1 MGCEAW
7 QVKLD
12 TYLDGE
18 LAGNEARALDEHL
31 RGCPGCAADALSRV
45 QIKRATHAS
54 GKRFAPSPEFR
65 QKMQRQF
72 AAKRSPWMRLNWI
85 PAISVAAAAVA
96 VALVWGYFGIEG
108 TRRQQALGELADL
121 HVATL
126 ASGSPV
132 DVVSSDRHTVKP
144 WFQGKLPFS
153 FDVPELNSTPFTLVG
168 GRMSYLAQSPAA
180 QLLFRVR
187 QHEVSVFIVQDKPEF
202 RRVLRGS
209 EENKLSLHI
218 ESWQQNG
225 LRYFVIGD
233 VGWDDIRALS
243 TLMKKAAQG

>member
-1 MGCEAW
+1 
-7 QVKLD
+7 
-12 TYLDGE
+12 
-18 LAGNEARALDEHL
+18 
-31 RGCPGCAADALSRV
+31 
-45 QIKRATHAS
+45 
-54 GKRFAPSPEFR
+54 
-65 QKMQRQF
+65 
-72 AAKRSPWMRLNWI
+72 MRLNWI

-243 TLMKKAAQG
+243 ALMKKAAQG

>member
-1 MGCEAW
+1 MSCEAW
-7 QVKLD
+7 QGKLD
-12 TYLDGE
+12 RYLDGE
-18 LAGNEARALDEHL
+18 LPGDETRAMNEHL
-31 RGCPGCAADALSRV
+31 RCCPDCSADALSRV
-45 QIKRATHAS
+45 QIKPAIHAA

-72 AAKRSPWMRLNWI
+72 ATKRSPWMRLNWI

-96 VALVWGYFGIEG
+96 VALLWGYFGIQG
-108 TRRQQALGELADL
+108 ARRQQALGELADL

-153 FDVPELNSTPFTLVG
+153 FDVPELTGTPFALIG

-202 RRVLRGS
+202 RRMLRGN
-209 EENKLSLHI
+209 EDNKLSLHI

-225 LRYFVIGD
+225 LRYFAIGD

-243 TLMKKAAQG
+243 ELMKKAAT